1 MKKHLLG
8 EKIGLKIES
17 NKLNVLLFFFFLSHE
32 CVPQIPIN
40 GFCKL
45 NSYKFSSGYSKIFSL
60 NYNGDSYTDLLL
72 YNPNQRTASV
82 IAGKANEK
90 FSQEKKFDFPFAISN
105 IVSLGVR
112 ANGRYAFTS
121 RKNLTAGICEFST
134 SGKPKVISQLSFLS
148 YPDNLSISN
157 TDGDSQQEILISGPA
172 FEGLSILKLSDS
184 KLTETK
190 ITKGAAYSDA
200 VFADISNDGI
210 ADIAA
215 INIIDNLLEF
225 LINDG
230 RGNFK
235 FVRSIQFRQKAK
247 SLRAFDMNLDAYTDL
262 VFIEGNSIRIL
273 FGDYTSSYVQQ
284 AQLKPKFSV
293 KDFVIGDF
301 NRDGKMDIAY
311 LSSTTSIVS
320 VFFAL
325 DERQF
330 YHEIVYFQRDGLQ
343 GIIPFYSKF
352 IDGIAVISEDGT
364 LLTNTRLSSPMQNV
378 DISLSVNPTSICYFD
393 ADNDFIND
401 VCFLDSYD
409 SSLKLIL
416 FNNSAVPSLF
426 YSIPLRL
433 SHENIEVSSSNQS
446 VEFICYSLGKKFI
459 ETVEVDF
466 NSKRIFRG
474 ELYTS
479 KPIREIKQVKED
491 NKLFISSLV
500 NNKLSIEIFV
510 KENKWHLFNEYFI
523 SDKVVSANLS
533 ALYGMKLFFWKGEEN
548 SFKLFKKTFLPEEH
562 MAELMVK
569 FNMDTS
575 SNFLSIANDFFNL
588 EKENVISFVESGKNQ
603 YILITRDESIYSHN
617 LKDINKHLHVN
628 ELTQL
633 FVGETRFNGTQRLII
648 NDASNEKIYKLNI
661 LNGGRKLN
669 LVKMIDNVSAYRFF
683 VKNMSASNYHLVY
696 LNQKNNCISVRQ
708 L

>member
-8 EKIGLKIES
+8 EKIDLKIES

-45 NSYKFSSGYSKIFSL
+45 NSYNFSSGYSKIFPL
-60 NYNGDSYTDLLL
+60 NFNGDSYTDLLL
-72 YNPNQRTASV
+72 YNPNQRTVSV

-90 FSQEKKFDFPFAISN
+90 FSHEQKFDFPFALSN
-105 IVSLGVR
+105 IISLGVK
-112 ANGRYAFTS
+112 ASGRYAFTS
-121 RKNLTAGICEFST
+121 RKNLTAGICEFSA

-148 YPDNLSISN
+148 YPEKINIANAES
-157 TDGDSQQEILISGPA
+157 DSQQEILISGPA
-172 FEGLSILKLSDS
+172 FEGLSIVRLTDN

-215 INIIDNLLEF
+215 INLIDNLLEF

-235 FVRSIQFRQKAK
+235 FVRSIQLEQKAK
-247 SLRAFDMNLDAYTDL
+247 RLRTFDMNLDSYADL
-262 VFIEGNSIRIL
+262 VFTEGNSIRIL
-273 FGDYTSSYVQQ
+273 YGDYASSYAQQ
-284 AQLKPKFSV
+284 VELKPKFSV
-293 KDFVIGDF
+293 DDFVIGDF

-311 LSSTTSIVS
+311 FSSTASVVS
-320 VFFAL
+320 VFFAQ
-325 DERQF
+325 DDRQF
-330 YHEIVYFQRDGLQ
+330 YPEIVYLQKVGLQ
-343 GIIPFYSKF
+343 SIIPFYSKF
-352 IDGIAVISEDGT
+352 IDGIAVLSEDGT
-364 LLTNTRLSSPMQNV
+364 LLTNTRLSSPVQNV
-378 DISLSVNPTSICYFD
+378 DISLSINPKAIYYFD

-401 VCFLDSYD
+401 ICYLDNQD
-409 SSLKLIL
+409 SCLKIIM
-416 FNNSAVPSLF
+416 FNNYAVPSLF
-426 YSIPLRL
+426 YSIPLRAQ
-433 SHENIEVSSSNQS
+433 HDNIDVSVSNKS
-446 VEFICYSLGKKFI
+446 VEFVCYSLGKKFI
-459 ETVEVDF
+459 ETVEVNF
-466 NSKRIFRG
+466 NSNKIIRG
-474 ELYTS
+474 DLYTS
-479 KPIREIKQVKED
+479 KPIREIKRVKED

-510 KENKWHLFNEYFI
+510 KENKWRLFNEYFI
-523 SDKVVSANLS
+523 SDKIVSANLS
-533 ALYGMKLFFWKGEEN
+533 KLYGMKLFFWKGEEN
-548 SFKLFKKTFLPEEH
+548 LFKLFKKTFLPEEL
-562 MAELMVK
+562 MAELVVK

-575 SNFLSIANDFFNL
+575 FNFLSIANDFFNL
-588 EKENVISFVESGKNQ
+588 EKENVISFVGSGKNQ

-617 LKDINKHLHVN
+617 LKDINNHLHVN
-628 ELTQL
+628 DLAQL

-648 NDASNEKIYKLNI
+648 NDTSNEKIYKLNI

-669 LVKMIDNVSAYRFF
+669 LVKMFDNISACRFF
-683 VKNMSASNYHLVY
+683 VKNISASNYHLVY
-696 LNQKNNCISVRQ
+696 LNQKNSCISIRQ